1 MLFANRMRGVVM
13 PRIHAWLMVAGVVLM
28 WCAAGAADEVVR
40 IPTIT
45 GRAGNVMPFA
55 IPDFS
60 GDSSAQLAQ
69 IVRRNLVKYGTFVEA
84 PISVSDMR
92 TLDAA
97 DRSKGTLHFK
107 NWANLGAQL
116 LGKGT
121 VQSGGEISV
130 EFALYQP
137 RTGQRLFG
145 KRYSAAAGGL
155 RRIGHMIADDIVEAV
170 LKEKGFFTSRLLYV
184 RASGASRNVIIGDSD
199 GANSRA
205 LTRSSTLCVFPRW
218 FPSGDAIVFTAYFE
232 GRPIVYRM
240 ELRSGAMTK
249 LVNFP
254 GMNTS
259 AAVSPDGG
267 KVAVILDKDGMPEL
281 YVVDL
286 RGGPRVRLTRGR
298 AAESTPSWSPDGRQI
313 VFSSEEGSGRP
324 QIYIINA
331 SGGTPQR
338 ISNPAFSRYCTSPA
352 WSPDGKKIAFV
363 AQIGGSFNI
372 CLYDMRARQTY
383 RLTNDP
389 SNDEEPSWARNS
401 RHIAFTRG
409 SLGGGGRLMLV
420 DSETGKVSVLIN
432 EQGCSHPAWQP

>member
-1 MLFANRMRGVVM
+1 MAETSMRWAAVGLVV
-13 PRIHAWLMVAGVVLM
+13 AVCAVA
-28 WCAAGAADEVVR
+28 AADDVVR
-40 IPTIT
+40 IPTIS

-55 IPDFS
+55 IPDFA
-60 GDSSAQLAQ
+60 GDNSAQLAQ

-84 PISVSDMR
+84 PISAGDMR

-97 DRSKGTLHFK
+97 DRNKGTIHFK
-107 NWANLGAQL
+107 NWANLGAHL

-121 VQSGGEISV
+121 VQSGGEVSV

-137 RTGQRLFG
+137 RTGQRVFG
-145 KRYSAAAGGL
+145 KRYSTAAGGM
-155 RRIGHMIADDIVEAV
+155 RRIAHMIADDIVEAV
-170 LKEKGFFTSRLLYV
+170 LKEKGFFASRLLYV
-184 RASGASRNVIIGDSD
+184 RASGASRNIIMSDSD
-199 GANSRA
+199 GANARQ

-218 FPSGDAIVFTAYFE
+218 FPNGEAIVFTAYFE
-232 GRPIVYRM
+232 GRPVVYRLD
-240 ELRSGAMTK
+240 LRSGGMTK

-259 AAVSPDGG
+259 AAISPDGS

-281 YVVDL
+281 YTIDL

-298 AAESTPSWSPDGRQI
+298 AAESTPSWSPDGRRI

-324 QIYIINA
+324 QIYIIDAN
-331 SGGTPQR
+331 GGTPQR

-363 AQIGGSFNI
+363 ALIGGSFDI
-372 CLYDMRARQTY
+372 CLYDMSARQTY

-409 SLGGGGRLMLV
+409 SAGGGGRLMLV
-420 DSETGKVSVLIN
+420 DSDTGKVTPLIN
-432 EQGCSHPAWQP
+432 EQGCTHPAWQP